1 MALKKLLKSS
11 QGRRAIPM
19 SRYNWRR
26 EKFGGVEM
34 KGVVF
39 RKKKQSGDL

>member
-11 QGRRAIPM
+11 QGKRGIPV

-39 RKKKQSGDL
+39 RKKKPLGDL